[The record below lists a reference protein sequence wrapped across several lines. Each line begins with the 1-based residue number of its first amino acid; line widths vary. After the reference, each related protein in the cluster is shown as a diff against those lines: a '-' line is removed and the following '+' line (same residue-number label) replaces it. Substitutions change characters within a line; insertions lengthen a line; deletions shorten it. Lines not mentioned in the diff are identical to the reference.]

1 MKLNISILILLFLTS
16 NLILSQN
23 SKPDY
28 QNNSNLDFTNF
39 LSGVKYA
46 YVALADATVDDIS
59 NGKSPANAS
68 AILGIIKYLKEI
80 GFDDVKW
87 GKILSSN
94 QNIPSLC
101 DLVIVSPSLGV
112 ILIIHI
118 RILS

>member
-1 MKLNISILILLFLTS
+1 
-16 NLILSQN
+16 LSQN

-68 AILGIIKYLKEI
+68 AILGIINILKKLVLMMLN
-80 GFDDVKW
+80 GQ
-87 GKILSSN
+87 ILSSN

-101 DLVIVSPSLGV
+101 DLVIVSPSWV